1 MVWKISRTSR
11 IRRTKT
17 VDNGKGCMVIMHPFS
32 FPKRLTKN
40 RNMKTFKIL
49 VLVLVVGSAHAQSS
63 SYQTLKNNFIDQPD
77 VHSFS
82 VSGWMGRVILNLAG
96 EYEFKEAIKDLKH
109 VRIITIPRS
118 EFKAQN
124 LTVKGFKNVLKQDS
138 FQELAFIRDN
148 GEEVSIYLKEGNNN
162 KNQYFVLVEEEREVV
177 AIEMKGY
184 IDLQQLNPKN
194 TTIAINK

>member
-1 MVWKISRTSR
+1 
-11 IRRTKT
+11 
-17 VDNGKGCMVIMHPFS
+17 
-32 FPKRLTKN
+32 
-40 RNMKTFKIL
+40 MKAFKIL
-49 VLVLVVGSAHAQSS
+49 VLILVVGSAHAQSK

-109 VRIITIPRS
+109 VRVITIPRS
-118 EFKAQN
+118 EFKARN
-124 LTVKGFKNVLKQDS
+124 LSVKGFKNVIKQDS

-162 KNQYFVLVEEEREVV
+162 KNQYFVLVEEEQEVV

-194 TTIAINK
+194 TTLAINK

>member
-1 MVWKISRTSR
+1 MA
-11 IRRTKT
+11 
-17 VDNGKGCMVIMHPFS
+17 IMHPFS
-32 FPKRLTKN
+32 FPERLTKN
-40 RNMKTFKIL
+40 RNMKAFKIF
-49 VLVLVVGSAHAQSS
+49 VLILVVGSAHAQSK
-63 SYQTLKNNFIDQPD
+63 SYQTLKENFINQPD

-109 VRIITIPRS
+109 VRVITIPRS
-118 EFKAQN
+118 EFKARN
-124 LTVKGFKNVLKQDS
+124 LTVKGFKNLLKQDS

-162 KNQYFVLVEEEREVV
+162 KNQYFVLVEEEQEVV

>member
-1 MVWKISRTSR
+1 
-11 IRRTKT
+11 
-17 VDNGKGCMVIMHPFS
+17 
-32 FPKRLTKN
+32 
-40 RNMKTFKIL
+40 MKALKIL
-49 VLVLVVGSAHAQSS
+49 VLVLIVGSAHAQSR
-63 SYQTLKNNFIDQPD
+63 SYQTLKDNFIDQPD

-96 EYEFKEAIKDLKH
+96 EYEFKEAIKDLNH
-109 VRIITIPRS
+109 VRVITIPRS
-118 EFKAQN
+118 EFKARN

-162 KNQYFVLVEEEREVV
+162 KNQYFVLVEEEQEVV

-194 TTIAINK
+194 TTIAITK

>member
-1 MVWKISRTSR
+1 
-11 IRRTKT
+11 
-17 VDNGKGCMVIMHPFS
+17 MHPFS
-32 FPKRLTKN
+32 FPERLTKN
-40 RNMKTFKIL
+40 RNMKALKIL
-49 VLVLVVGSAHAQSS
+49 VLVLIVGSAHAQSR
-63 SYQTLKNNFIDQPD
+63 SYQTLKDNFIDQPD

-96 EYEFKEAIKDLKH
+96 EYEFKEAIKDLNH
-109 VRIITIPRS
+109 VRVITIPRS
-118 EFKAQN
+118 EFKARN

-162 KNQYFVLVEEEREVV
+162 KNQYFVLVEEEQEVV

-194 TTIAINK
+194 TTIAITK

>member
-1 MVWKISRTSR
+1 
-11 IRRTKT
+11 
-17 VDNGKGCMVIMHPFS
+17 
-32 FPKRLTKN
+32 
-40 RNMKTFKIL
+40 MKAFKIF
-49 VLVLVVGSAHAQSS
+49 VLILVVGSAHAQSK
-63 SYQTLKNNFIDQPD
+63 SYQTLKENFINQPD

-109 VRIITIPRS
+109 VRVITIPRS
-118 EFKAQN
+118 EFKARN
-124 LTVKGFKNVLKQDS
+124 LTVKGFKNLLKQDS

-162 KNQYFVLVEEEREVV
+162 KNQYFVLVEEEQEVV

>member
-1 MVWKISRTSR
+1 MKA
-11 IRRTKT
+11 IRVLILLLVAGT
-17 VDNGKGCMVIMHPFS
+17 V
-32 FPKRLTKN
+32 
-40 RNMKTFKIL
+40 
-49 VLVLVVGSAHAQSS
+49 HAQSK
-63 SYQTLKNNFIDQPD
+63 SYQTLKDNFVAQPD
-77 VHSFS
+77 VHCFS
-82 VSGWMGRVILNLAG
+82 VGGWMGRVILNLAG

-109 VRIITIPRS
+109 VRVITIPRS

-124 LTVKGFKNVLKQDS
+124 LTVKGFKSVLKQDS

-162 KNQYFVLVEEEREVV
+162 KNQYFVLVEEEQEIV

>member
-1 MVWKISRTSR
+1 
-11 IRRTKT
+11 
-17 VDNGKGCMVIMHPFS
+17 
-32 FPKRLTKN
+32 
-40 RNMKTFKIL
+40 MKAFKIL
-49 VLVLVVGSAHAQSS
+49 VLVLVVGSAHAQSK
-63 SYQTLKNNFIDQPD
+63 SYQTLKEKFINQPD

-109 VRIITIPRS
+109 VRVITIPRS
-118 EFKAQN
+118 EFKARN

-162 KNQYFVLVEEEREVV
+162 KNQYFVLVEEEQEVV

-194 TTIAINK
+194 TTLAINK